1 MFSLLLPSRKT
12 CLWRFTCSSSF
23 FNWEIRSL
31 IRRLSISNFFSPGPL
46 VPIPPPSLD
55 IEFPSPV
62 KRAAL
67 YRSCA
72 NSTCIFPSLVFA
84 LAAKISK
91 ITIVLSMILHCNSL
105 SRLLICDGDSSSSQ
119 TIPVAPYPSI
129 IMRISSSFPVPT

>member
-1 MFSLLLPSRKT
+1 M
-12 CLWRFTCSSSF
+12 
-23 FNWEIRSL
+23 
-31 IRRLSISNFFSPGPL
+31 
-46 VPIPPPSLD
+46 
-55 IEFPSPV
+55 EFPSPV

-67 YRSCA
+67 YLSCA

-105 SRLLICDGDSSSSQ
+105 SRLLICDGDNSSSQ

-129 IMRISSSFPVPT
+129 IITVPKTSAPAVFTSSFNSSKESSVSSFSLVCTPTKITFSCSSFNSYNSINLSYLFFKTNS